1 MIRMFNFKDFFLCPE
16 DDVNVPYMDVAEARG
31 LTIKTLKER
40 YKEEIKEICNLIYSC
55 AEDGKT
61 ISSTE
66 FENKSEAKSIAFYFQ
81 QKGFITAVQL
91 KEDIRGNRSYRLL
104 IDWG

>member
-16 DDVNVPYMDVAEARG
+16 DDVNVPYMDVTEARG

-55 AEDGKT
+55 AEGGRQSQAENLRISRKRSRLPFTSGKKG
-61 ISSTE
+61 SSLPY
-66 FENKSEAKSIAFYFQ
+66 S
-81 QKGFITAVQL
+81 
-91 KEDIRGNRSYRLL
+91 
-104 IDWG
+104 

>member
-1 MIRMFNFKDFFLCPE
+1 
-16 DDVNVPYMDVAEARG
+16 MDAEEARG

-61 ISSTE
+61 FASTE
-66 FENKSEAKSIAFYFQ
+66 FENKPEAKSIAFYFR
-81 QKGFITAVQL
+81 QKKFDTVVRMQ
-91 KEDIRGNRSYRLL
+91 EDIRGNRSYRLL
-104 IDWG
+104 IDWA

>member
-1 MIRMFNFKDFFLCPE
+1 MIRMFNFKDL
-16 DDVNVPYMDVAEARG
+16 YMDVEEARG

-61 ISSTE
+61 IAGRE
-66 FENKSEAKSIAFYFQ
+66 FENKPEAKSIAFYFR

-104 IDWG
+104 IDWT